1 MKKEAVLDRD
11 RLFIALQYLLPQH
24 CLSRLVGKL
33 ASCPWSRCK
42 TPLIRWFARHYQVNM
57 DEAARPRLED
67 YTSFN
72 DFFTR
77 ALSSGVRP
85 IAAAPAHLVCP
96 ADGVISQFGEV
107 EEGRIFQAKGFTYE
121 ARELLANDILAKA
134 FRHGHFVTVYLSPKD
149 YHRVHMP
156 LDGTLT
162 EMLYVPGRLFSVNA
176 MTASHVPR
184 LFARNERV
192 VAVFETSYGKIA
204 LVLVGAMLVASIETV
219 WAGQIAPRSGQ
230 SQHTGYPQSDAVVL
244 RKGEEMGRFKL
255 GSTVVMLVANPEL
268 QWQPKMANG
277 MRIRMGQALA
287 TFSDA
292 HPDTARPRGGG

>member
-1 MKKEAVLDRD
+1 LDRD

-33 ASCPWSRCK
+33 ACCPWSMCR

-67 YTSFN
+67 YASFN

-77 ALSSGVRP
+77 ALSAGARP
-85 IAAAPAHLVCP
+85 MAAAPDHLACP

-107 EEGRIFQAKGFTYE
+107 EEGRIFQAKGLTYDV
-121 ARELLANDILAKA
+121 RELLANDVLAKS
-134 FRHGHFVTVYLSPKD
+134 FRHGQFATVYLSPKD

-176 MTASHVPR
+176 ITAEHVPR

-192 VAVFETSYGKIA
+192 VAGFDTPYGKMA
-204 LVLVGAMLVASIETV
+204 LVLVGAMIVASIEMA
-219 WAGQIAPRSGQ
+219 WAGQVAPGSGQ
-230 SQHTGYPQSDAVVL
+230 IQHTRYPTSEAVAL
-244 RKGEEMGRFKL
+244 CKGEEMGRFKL
-255 GSTVVMLVANPEL
+255 GSTVVMLSANPEL
-268 QWQPKMANG
+268 QWQHHMANG
-277 MRIRMGQALA
+277 ARVQMGQTLA
-287 TFSDA
+287 TFSA
-292 HPDTARPRGGG
+292 SYPDVARPR